1 VRRGANCS
9 RQRPAFAAPV
19 ARGGRAEA
27 PSRTP
32 QLDPWP
38 RFKTRREAERG
49 LTELLGRVGG
59 GTYVEASRETVADFL
74 REWLAAIEA
83 RGLRPNTLS
92 TYRMLA
98 EKHLIPRLGSIPLQK
113 LSASHLNTAYADML
127 ASGRRNV
134 KRAAGLSP
142 RTVRYAHSVIRK
154 ALADAVKWNRLAR
167 NVADAADPPRKS
179 ATVKA
184 PKTWTA
190 AELRS
195 FLEHVE
201 SDRLAAAWRLAAATG
216 LRRGE
221 VLGLASNAVD
231 LENARLAVRQTLTVA
246 DYKPRLAQPKTERSR
261 REVALDADTVAA
273 LREHRKRQLEER
285 LAAGELWQNELDLV
299 FTDAIGRP
307 VHPQAFSEAFERRGV
322 AAGLRRI
329 PLHGLRH
336 THATLALQ
344 AGVHPKVVSDRLGH
358 YSAAFTLHTYSDS
371 IPALQEGAAAAVAAL
386 VATASGNA

>member
-1 VRRGANCS
+1 MRGHVRKRGNTWCVVVDVGRDAETGKR
-9 RQRPAFAAPV
+9 RQSWKSGFR
-19 ARGGRAEA
+19 
-27 PSRTP
+27 
-32 QLDPWP
+32 
-38 RFKTRREAERG
+38 TRREAERG
-49 LTELLGRVGG
+49 LTELLGRLEGGSFVEPTRQTVG
-59 GTYVEASRETVADFL
+59 DFL
-74 REWLAAIEA
+74 CEWLAAIEA

-92 TYRMLA
+92 TYRMLV
-98 EKHLIPRLGSIPLQK
+98 EKHLIPRVGSVPLQK

-127 ASGRRNV
+127 TSGRRNA
-134 KRAAGLSP
+134 KTPTGLSP
-142 RTVRYAHSVIRK
+142 RTVRFAHSVIRK

-167 NVADAADPPRKS
+167 NVADAADPPRKA

-190 AELRS
+190 AELRA
-195 FLEHVE
+195 FLEYVE
-201 SDRLAAAWRLAAATG
+201 SDCLVAALRLAASTG
-216 LRRGE
+216 MRRGE
-221 VLGLASNAVD
+221 ILGLSWNAVD
-231 LENARLAVRQTLTVA
+231 LEAGRLAVRQTLTVA

-285 LAAGELWQNELDLV
+285 LAAGEVWQNEAELV

-307 VHPQAFSEAFERRGV
+307 VHPQSFSDAFTRHVA

-358 YSAAFTLHTYSDS
+358 FSAAFTLDTYSDS
-371 IPALQEGAAAAVAAL
+371 IPALEGAAAETVAAL
-386 VATASGNA
+386 VQRS